1 MSVMSVS
8 RIVVMSDGGRHM
20 SAIKLDKGRSIFYTK
35 NTISEL
41 TLSGSADGLTRRLLS
56 LLSSCLLRSC
66 KSDICPDTA
75 PKSFWNV
82 DKNDSSESS
91 RFRPV

>member
-1 MSVMSVS
+1 
-8 RIVVMSDGGRHM
+8 M
-20 SAIKLDKGRSIFYTK
+20 SAIKLDKGLSIFCTK
-35 NTISEL
+35 KVVNGL
-41 TLSGSADGLTRRLLS
+41 GLSDFADRLTRRLLS

-66 KSDICPDTA
+66 RSDICPDTA